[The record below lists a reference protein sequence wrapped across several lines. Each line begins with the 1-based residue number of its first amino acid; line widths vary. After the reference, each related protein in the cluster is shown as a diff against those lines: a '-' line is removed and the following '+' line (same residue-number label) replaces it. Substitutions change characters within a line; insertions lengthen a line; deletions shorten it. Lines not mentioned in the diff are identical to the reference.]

1 MNDRFWLQLGLAVT
15 FAVALTALVLAL
27 RGGETPLSSAA
38 GKPAGETSSVVVADF
53 EQKGHTI
60 AISEFRYDP
69 DPVRV
74 EAGEAVAWANYDGVP
89 HTVTASDGSWDSGS
103 LAQGE
108 GVVMIF
114 DEPGTYEYICALHPP
129 AVAFFGAPDGTPLV
143 GGGGHGMQG
152 TIIVE

>member
-1 MNDRFWLQLGLAVT
+1 MIHRFWPQLGLGVT

-53 EQKGHTI
+53 QPKGHTI

-74 EAGEAVAWANYDGVP
+74 KAGQAVVWENYDEVP
-89 HTVTASDGSWDSGS
+89 HTVTARGGSWDSGT
-103 LAQGE
+103 LVQGE
-108 GVVMIF
+108 AVVIVF

-129 AVAFFGAPDGTPLV
+129 AVAFFGVPDGTPLV